1 MKTII
6 PCFIIVFSFLVS
18 CQKSAVNPA
27 SEGLPSGFTSKN
39 LSSFNSATPYNS
51 QENIDMSS
59 LGLQITSCT
68 GEPLQVVGGIY
79 HLDAHG
85 TINNN
90 NLSVLQHANAQNF
103 KLIGMVTG
111 TTYTG
116 SATINE
122 SFNTSFTNGKF
133 VETGTQSL
141 MLTTPGG
148 KNNTLLHVDLHET
161 INGKGQLTA
170 YIDNLRLECK

>member
-1 MKTII
+1 MKTITS
-6 PCFIIVFSFLVS
+6 CFIVVFLFLVS
-18 CQKSAVNPA
+18 CQKSAINPT
-27 SEGLPSGFTSKN
+27 SEGPPPAFTSKS
-39 LSSFNSATPYNS
+39 LSSFSSATPY
-51 QENIDMSS
+51 NIDMSS

-68 GEPLQVVGGIY
+68 GEQLQVVGGIY

-103 KLIGMVTG
+103 KLVGMVTG

-148 KNNTLLHVDLHET
+148 KNNTVLHVDLHET
-161 INGKGQLTA
+161 IDGKGQLTA